1 MARLRNKNKWSQ
13 NVAKQR
19 DVTDLQG
26 GVFKSDRPKSLLQI
40 QSLPFGDVDARFP
53 YRPRWPAAGKK
64 TAREIGR
71 GYRRTAQGLSPPAN
85 IDTSWPDK
93 GASKQ
98 GQPDAI

>member
-53 YRPRWPAAGKK
+53 YQPRLPTAGQK
-64 TAREIGR
+64 TARQIGR
-71 GYRRTAQGLSPPAN
+71 G
-85 IDTSWPDK
+85 
-93 GASKQ
+93 
-98 GQPDAI
+98 